1 MSFPGG
7 HLYAKHFDKFLE
19 LEVGDWKSNRVFRFM
34 AIDQGQLVFKDLTY
48 ISQNMNVAMLL
59 NPMDMSYIRP
69 KDFKTIRSSTHIRA
83 LIMGNDIESVEVVI
97 DDQDK
102 FNLTK
107 SNLKPNLFYAPWNS
121 TKYDDHNIHK
131 VEMNLHFNNGPEE
144 KIARGEG

>member
-1 MSFPGG
+1 MFQVIQIFSSSKNIKKTYNTFPGG

-69 KDFKTIRSSTHIRA
+69 KVFKTIRSSTHIRA

-97 DDQDK
+97 DDQD
-102 FNLTK
+102 L
-107 SNLKPNLFYAPWNS
+107 SL
-121 TKYDDHNIHK
+121 IH
-131 VEMNLHFNNGPEE
+131 
-144 KIARGEG
+144 I